1 MDKNINI
8 NINIQDIHYNK
19 YIKYKTKYLELKEL
33 SGGITPGGI
42 TPGRITPKTPVAS
55 TAPVAYT
62 ATDIIKIKLD
72 DLLKQIK
79 NINHFIY
86 NDSFICNTLIS
97 ELKIAYHSYLL
108 LLESKFLLFLDK
120 YKTDDKNNLITNA
133 KAEYDKINITDK
145 EVRDL
150 KVNNIFLKLE
160 ELIKIN
166 ISEIIKLYK
175 TSKDIDD
182 NKYTIEYYI
191 DKIKNL
197 IDNEMKESLLE
208 LRNRDSLKN
217 IFQTYLDNIYRFKN
231 LESIDII
238 SEKLRNRFKP
248 LPKKF

>member
-42 TPGRITPKTPVAS
+42 TPKTSVAS
-55 TAPVAYT
+55 TAQVAYT

-108 LLESKFLLFLDK
+108 LLEPKFLLFLDK

-133 KAEYDKINITDK
+133 KAEYDKQNITDK
-145 EVRDL
+145 EHRDQ
-150 KVNNIFLKLE
+150 KVNNIFLELE
-160 ELIKIN
+160 KLIKIN

-175 TSKDIDD
+175 KSKEIDD

-191 DKIKNL
+191 DKIKYL
-197 IDNEMKESLLE
+197 IDNEMKVSLLE
-208 LRNRDSLKN
+208 LRNRNSLKN

-231 LESIDII
+231 QESIDIT
-238 SEKLRNRFKP
+238 SEKLRKRFR
-248 LPKKF
+248 